1 MCLVNNMFE
10 KLDPAK
16 KERILNAALSEFARK
31 EYADASTN
39 NIVAAAGIS
48 KGILFRY
55 FGNKKNLYLYLYR
68 YVREVMDKEI
78 YSRIDTGRGDL
89 PSILEQIGIRKL
101 EVLKRH
107 PDMTDFIA
115 QCTREK
121 SPEVYRDIAELK
133 KERSSKLKEDF
144 LFGNL
149 DMSLFRP
156 EFRNE
161 HTVKLIRWALD
172 GCIEDLKNRYK
183 GEEFQD
189 LPIDEFMKE
198 YDLYIEI
205 IRQAFYC

>member
-1 MCLVNNMFE
+1 MSEMFE
-10 KLDPAK
+10 NLDPAK
-16 KERILNAALSEFARK
+16 KERILNAALSEFAHK

-55 FGNKKNLYLYLYR
+55 FGNKKNLYLYLYK
-68 YVREVMDKEI
+68 YVREVMDEEI
-78 YSRIDTGRGDL
+78 YSQIDTSKGDL
-89 PSILEQIGIRKL
+89 PSILKQLGIRKL

-107 PDMTDFIA
+107 PDMTDFIT

-121 SPEVYRDIAELK
+121 SPEVYGDIANLREGRRLK
-133 KERSSKLKEDF
+133 LEEKL

-149 DMSLFRP
+149 DMTLFRP

-161 HTVKLIRWALD
+161 HTVKLIRWALNGYTTELQD
-172 GCIEDLKNRYK
+172 SYK
-183 GEEFQD
+183 GEDLQD
-189 LPIDEFMKE
+189 LHIDELMKD
-198 YDLYIEI
+198 YDRYVGI